1 MSLRDDLR
9 QITRRIA
16 PAFLAGV
23 VLLAAGACGKNIDNA
38 VRQLQ
43 IDQKKI
49 AQFLDE
55 HCLTPTGE
63 IIPLSE
69 VPATSSE
76 TDEGDQDPSLPE
88 GYVVLSD
95 TAQSRENMYIIP
107 LKAGAGDTPA
117 ATDKVLIRYRG
128 YHLETMQEFDSTW
141 DDPEPLS
148 GVGFRRYR
156 RAAYRTAGH
165 ENRNHRPGTTRQLP
179 FSGRSLDDPPLYPCF
194 RPGRENLPERSP
206 EYVCGVSGKPLCG
219 GSSDFLIFFLLPD
232 SFFFNPGKKGNKKF
246 AYPRG

>member
-1 MSLRDDLR
+1 MSLRDNLR
-9 QITRRIA
+9 LITRRIA

-23 VLLAAGACGKNIDNA
+23 VLLAAVSCGKNIDNS

-55 HCLTPTGE
+55 HCLTPAGE
-63 IIPLSE
+63 IVPLSE
-69 VPATSSE
+69 VPATADE

-141 DDPEPLS
+141 DDPEPYPVWVS
-148 GVGFRRYR
+148 GVIEGLRIGLLAMKTGTIDPEQPGSYLSPGEAWMILPSTLAFGQEGKTSPNVPPNTCVVYR
-156 RAAYRTAGH
+156 VNLYGVV
-165 ENRNHRPGTTRQLP
+165 P
-179 FSGRSLDDPPLYPCF
+179 LDF
-194 RPGRENLPERSP
+194 
-206 EYVCGVSGKPLCG
+206 
-219 GSSDFLIFFLLPD
+219 
-232 SFFFNPGKKGNKKF
+232 
-246 AYPRG
+246 

>member
-1 MSLRDDLR
+1 MSLRDNLR
-9 QITRRIA
+9 LITRRIA
-16 PAFLAGV
+16 PAFSAGV
-23 VLLAAGACGKNIDNA
+23 VLLAAVACGKNIDNA

-76 TDEGDQDPSLPE
+76 TGEGDQDPSLPE

-95 TAQSRENMYIIP
+95 TAQSRGNMYIIP
-107 LKAGAGDTPA
+107 LKEGAGDTPT

-128 YHLETMQEFDSTW
+128 YYLETMQEFDSTW
-141 DDPEPLS
+141 DDPEPYPVWIS
-148 GVGFRRYR
+148 GVIEGLRTGLLAMKTGIVDPEQAGSYLSPGEAWMILPSTLAFGQEGKTSPTVPPNTCVIYR
-156 RAAYRTAGH
+156 VNLYGIV
-165 ENRNHRPGTTRQLP
+165 
-179 FSGRSLDDPPLYPCF
+179 PLTF
-194 RPGRENLPERSP
+194 
-206 EYVCGVSGKPLCG
+206 
-219 GSSDFLIFFLLPD
+219 
-232 SFFFNPGKKGNKKF
+232 
-246 AYPRG
+246 

>member
-76 TDEGDQDPSLPE
+76 TGEGDQDPSLPE

-95 TAQSRENMYIIP
+95 TAQSRGNMYIIP
-107 LKAGAGDTPA
+107 LKEGAGDTPT

-128 YHLETMQEFDSTW
+128 YYLETMQEFDSTW
-141 DDPEPLS
+141 DDPEPYPVWIS
-148 GVGFRRYR
+148 GVIEGLRTGLLAMKTGIVDPEQAGSYLSPGEAWMILPSTLAFGQEGKTSPTVPPNTCVIYR
-156 RAAYRTAGH
+156 VNLYGIV
-165 ENRNHRPGTTRQLP
+165 
-179 FSGRSLDDPPLYPCF
+179 PLTF
-194 RPGRENLPERSP
+194 
-206 EYVCGVSGKPLCG
+206 
-219 GSSDFLIFFLLPD
+219 
-232 SFFFNPGKKGNKKF
+232 
-246 AYPRG
+246 